1 MFNQEQCITL
11 AQRIV
16 DLDDDSTS
24 ERLCAY
30 ANDVSNMEF
39 FSTLECVCAGASPE
53 KTRLVTAMV
62 GLAYLGFVELG
73 ETS

>member
-16 DLDDDSTS
+16 DSDDASAS

-30 ANDVSNMEF
+30 ANDPTNVEF
-39 FSTLECVCAGASPE
+39 FNNLERVCADTSPE

-62 GLAYLGFVELG
+62 GLAYLGFVELK
-73 ETS
+73 ETN

>member
-30 ANDVSNMEF
+30 ANDATNAEF
-39 FSTLECVCAGASPE
+39 FSNLERVCADTSPE

-62 GLAYLGFVELG
+62 GLAYLGFVELK
-73 ETS
+73 ETD